1 MRELFLRSR
10 QVTFSWQQS
19 EQFQLMDF
27 DTQTEGEQILLA
39 EIDGLC
45 VGFISVWA
53 SDHFIHHLYIADSH
67 ARQGIGRALLAAL
80 PGWPGT
86 CYRLK
91 CLMCNVA
98 ALAFYDAC
106 GFAGVGTGTCSEG
119 NYLLLQSPCRATDPA
134 QGR

>member
-1 MRELFLRSR
+1 MRELFLHSR
-10 QVTFSWQQS
+10 QVTFTWQQS

-27 DTQTEGEQILLA
+27 DAQTEGEQILLA

-45 VGFISVWA
+45 VGFISVWVP
-53 SDHFIHHLYIADSH
+53 DHFIHHLYIAASH

-91 CLMCNVA
+91 CLVRNEG

-106 GFAGVGTGTCSEG
+106 GFTEVDAGTGEEG
-119 NYLLLQSPCRATDPA
+119 DYLLLQSPR
-134 QGR
+134 

>member
-1 MRELFLRSR
+1 LRALFLRSR
-10 QVTFSWQQS
+10 RTTFTWWPS

-27 DTQTEGEQILLA
+27 DAQTDGEQVLLA
-39 EIDGLC
+39 EFDGLC

-53 SDHFIHHLYIADSH
+53 QDHFIHHLYIAENH

-91 CLMCNVA
+91 CLVRNA
-98 ALAFYDAC
+98 GALAFYDAC
-106 GFAGVGTGTCSEG
+106 GFTQIGAGTSEEG
-119 NYLLLQSPCRATDPA
+119 DYLLLQSPC
-134 QGR
+134 